1 MTKAPM
7 NRLPPCLL
15 YSEDEEWAGRIVRC
29 LPATA
34 TVRPVRTRAQLE
46 SILERNCAAVLLLDM
61 RGEATL
67 ELVARILA
75 TWPPTV
81 VLAFGEPGSEPFR
94 AAEALG
100 VYAVESL
107 LADHRRLQTVVARAL
122 DHLQL
127 RVENRLLRDELER
140 AARRGSAAHPAPAG
154 EPAGALATRR
164 FPAAARHVDNVEALL
179 ESLAEVVADAVL
191 VTRVGLFCRSR
202 DSDKFRL
209 RAGIRCL
216 EDTREL
222 TYEPADALVRWLERH
237 VHMVFR
243 PHLEHIEDP
252 ATRLLLLQTLDVLG
266 AEVLVPLQAREH
278 LLGWLFVG
286 HRATGLPFEQAHLEQ
301 LNAVADHV
309 STTLENALL
318 YEELT
323 IQKSLA
329 ETLLQTLPT
338 GIVAV
343 DAAGIIRWYSAAAQ
357 AILDLPAA
365 AVLHQPIEKLGS
377 RIADIVR
384 RSLLGEAAATPA
396 PLWTDPLSKRTLA
409 VQGLPLADHELCLG
423 AVALIQDLTA
433 QQALQ
438 EKQDLMERAAFWTEL
453 AASMSH
459 EIRNPLV
466 AIKTFAQLL
475 PERYNDAEFRG
486 EFSLNVT
493 REVDRLNSIIT
504 QIHEFAHPPRLK
516 FEAVDLRSMLNKS
529 VEKVFPAAQRNG
541 LAVELYL
548 DPHLPPVWGDGRALT
563 DCFTFILTNARE
575 ALAQRADARVTIRAC
590 ALPAAPG
597 VPPNPRL
604 EISIADN
611 GPGIPSEIADR
622 VFSPFCTTKARG
634 LGLGLPIVKRTV
646 VDHNGQVQIDPLGK
660 GTVVTITLPQA
671 PDGAARPADSDAA
684 AAEPADQGVS
694 AA

>member
-1 MTKAPM
+1 M

-15 YSEDEEWAGRIVRC
+15 YSEDDEWAGRVARS
-29 LPATA
+29 LQPAA
-34 TVRPVRTRAQLE
+34 AVRPGRARAQLE
-46 SILERNCAAVLLLDM
+46 SILERNCAAVLLLDV
-61 RGEATL
+61 RGESTL
-67 ELVARILA
+67 ELLARIVA

-81 VLAFGEPGSEPFR
+81 VLAFGEPGSDPLRE
-94 AAEALG
+94 AEALG

-107 LADHRRLQTVVARAL
+107 LADHRRLQAVVARAL
-122 DHLQL
+122 EYLQL
-127 RVENRLLRDELER
+127 RVENRLLRDEAER
-140 AARRGSAAHPAPAG
+140 IARRGSAARPAPAG
-154 EPAGALATRR
+154 EPSGALAARR
-164 FPAAARHVDNVEALL
+164 FPSAARHVDNVEALL

-202 DSDKFRL
+202 DSDQFRL

-216 EDTREL
+216 ADTGEL

-252 ATRLLLLQTLDVLG
+252 ATRLLLRQTLDVLG
-266 AEVLVPLQAREH
+266 AEVLVPLQARER

-301 LNAVADHV
+301 LNTVADHV

-323 IQKSLA
+323 IQKTLA

-343 DAAGIIRWYSAAAQ
+343 DAAGIVRWYSAAAQ
-357 AILDLPAA
+357 AILDLPVA
-365 AVLHQPIEKLGS
+365 AVLHQPVEKLGS

-384 RSLLGEAAATPA
+384 RSLLGEAAVTPA
-396 PLWTDPLSKRTLA
+396 PLWTDPVSQRTMA
-409 VQGLPLADHELCLG
+409 VQGLQLADRELCLG

-433 QQALQ
+433 QQAFK
-438 EKQDLMERAAFWTEL
+438 EKQEQMERAVFWTEL
-453 AASMSH
+453 AAGMSH

-475 PERYNDAEFRG
+475 PERYNDAEFRD
-486 EFSLNVT
+486 EFSQNVT

-504 QIHEFAHPPRLK
+504 QIHEFAHPPQLK
-516 FEAVDLRSMLNKS
+516 FEAVDLRSTLNQS
-529 VEKVFPAAQRNG
+529 VETVFPAAQRHD
-541 LAVELYL
+541 LVVELHL
-548 DPHLPPVWGDGRALT
+548 DPHLPPVWGDRRART
-563 DCFTFILTNARE
+563 ESFVFMLTNARE
-575 ALAQRADARVTIRAC
+575 ALAQRAGARVVIRAC
-590 ALPAAPG
+590 VVPGAPG
-597 VPPNPRL
+597 APANPQL
-604 EISIADN
+604 EIAFADN

-646 VDHNGQVQIDPLGK
+646 VDHNGQVRIDPSGK

-671 PDGAARPADSDAA
+671 PEGAAQPAADPAA
-684 AAEPADQGVS
+684 ADPSGQGVT

>member
-1 MTKAPM
+1 MTRP
-7 NRLPPCLL
+7 PPCLL
-15 YSEDEEWAGRIVRC
+15 YSEDDEWAGRMVRC
-29 LPATA
+29 LQAA
-34 TVRPVRTRAQLE
+34 AVVRHVRARAPLE
-46 SILERNCAAVLLLDM
+46 SILERNCTTVLLLDI
-61 RGEATL
+61 RGASTL
-67 ELVARILA
+67 ELLARILA

-81 VLAFGEPGSEPFR
+81 VLAFGEPGSDPFR

-107 LADHRRLQTVVARAL
+107 QADHRRLQAVVAHAL
-122 DHLQL
+122 DLLQV

-140 AARRGSAAHPAPAG
+140 TVRRGSAARPAPAG
-154 EPAGALATRR
+154 EPASALVARR
-164 FPAAARHVDNVEALL
+164 FPYAARHMDNVEALL
-179 ESLAEVVADAVL
+179 ESLAEAVADAVL

-202 DSDKFRL
+202 DRDDFRL

-222 TYEPADALVRWLERH
+222 TYEHTDALVRWLERH

-266 AEVLVPLQAREH
+266 AEVLVPLQARER

-286 HRATGLPFEQAHLEQ
+286 HRATGLPFEQARLEQ
-301 LNAVADHV
+301 LNSIADHV
-309 STTLENALL
+309 STMLENALL

-323 IQKSLA
+323 VQKSLA

-343 DAAGIIRWYSAAAQ
+343 DAAGVIRWYSAAAQ
-357 AILDLPAA
+357 AILDLPAES
-365 AVLHQPIEKLGS
+365 VLHQPVEKLGS

-384 RSLLGEAAATPA
+384 RSLLGETAATPP
-396 PLWTDPLSKRTLA
+396 PLWTDPLTKRTVA
-409 VQGLPLADHELCLG
+409 VQGLQLLDRELCLG
-423 AVALIQDLTA
+423 AVALIQDQTA
-433 QQALQ
+433 QQALK
-438 EKQDLMERAAFWTEL
+438 EKQEQMERAAFWTEL

-475 PERYNDAEFRG
+475 PERYNDAEFRDD
-486 EFSLNVT
+486 FSQNVT

-504 QIHEFAHPPRLK
+504 QIHEFAHPPQLK
-516 FEAVDLRSMLNKS
+516 FEAVDLRGALNKS
-529 VEKVFPAAQRNG
+529 VGAVFPSARRNG
-541 LAVELYL
+541 LAVELHL
-548 DPHLPPVWGDGRALT
+548 DPHLPFTWGDHRALT
-563 DCFTFILTNARE
+563 ECFAYLLTNARE
-575 ALAQRADARVTIRAC
+575 ALAQRADARVTIRAR
-590 ALPAAPG
+590 A
-597 VPPNPRL
+597 VPQPLDGQANPRL

-611 GPGIPSEIADR
+611 GPGIPAEIADR

-646 VDHNGQVQIDPLGK
+646 VDHNGQVQIDSTAQ

-671 PDGAARPADSDAA
+671 PDGAARPADQAA
-684 AAEPADQGVS
+684 TAAEPSDQGAS